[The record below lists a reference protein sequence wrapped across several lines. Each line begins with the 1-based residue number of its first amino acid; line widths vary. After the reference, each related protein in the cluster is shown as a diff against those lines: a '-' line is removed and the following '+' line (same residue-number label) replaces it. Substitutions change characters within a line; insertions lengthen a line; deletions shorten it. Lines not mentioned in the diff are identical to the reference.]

1 MTCAHSLLPAV
12 IFACLSAVACGD
24 GPSTVSAVSDISP
37 PPAEWKLDPF
47 YKKHISANGYPIV
60 SSARVSDYALKEAA
74 WLVNLL
80 LSERPDIR
88 QAMIQNGS
96 RLVIMAHNEYTTD
109 IPEHAHL
116 RPKDFWDARARGLG
130 GSAREPVCSC
140 AEENLLAF
148 PGDPYATENIL
159 IHEFAHNIHL
169 VGLSTVD
176 PGFDDRLKQTY
187 QRAMK
192 AGLWKTKYASTNH
205 AEYFAEAVQSWFNNN
220 RPPDRDHNHVDTRDE
235 LREYDPELAA
245 LCEEVFGET
254 QLVYSSPLTRLNG
267 HLAGFAP
274 EQSPTFVWPERLL
287 EAKQRIRQQAES
299 RK

>member
-12 IFACLSAVACGD
+12 IFACLSALACGD
-24 GPSTVSAVSDISP
+24 GPSTASEVSDISP
-37 PPAEWKLDPF
+37 PPAEWNLDPF

-116 RPKDFWDARARGLG
+116 RPKELWDARARGLG

-148 PGDPYATENIL
+148 PGDPYDTENIL

-176 PGFDDRLKQTY
+176 PGFDDRLKQTW

-267 HLAGFAP
+267 HLDGFAP
-274 EQSPTFVWPERLL
+274 QQSPTFVWPDRLL
-287 EAKQRIRQQAES
+287 EAKRRIRQQAES